1 MFYNLQPLW
10 VCRQVPINTYK
21 NILADLKNT
30 KGEAKTLQNLP
41 SFLRRRIGHK
51 RALKNVVKGRR

>member
-21 NILADLKNT
+21 NILADLKNP

-51 RALKNVVKGRR
+51 RALKNVV